1 MKNILVIG
9 CIHGNE
15 RFGYDLIKH
24 IKSDPEL
31 RAKVD
36 TVIGSPRALH
46 LNRRCIDQDLNRSFG
61 KHAKGYEQNR
71 SEFLKK
77 LMLRYD
83 YVLDIH
89 NTNTSV
95 LNASIVTT
103 LGDKTKLLIG
113 SHPSCKVIVI
123 EEPFAGVSLIGYK
136 GDGAVSFEYNREY
149 AREHGIDEMVATI
162 KGILTPKHQP
172 KEVEAFYV
180 KNTIPLETLLG
191 AMDYNYALLPDKSG
205 YGILV
210 GENAYKLHKGFVAY
224 KKEVIH
230 L

>member
-1 MKNILVIG
+1 MKKILIIG

-15 RFGYDLIKH
+15 RFGYDLIKY
-24 IKSDPEL
+24 IKSEPDL
-31 RAKVD
+31 RSEVD
-36 TVIGSPRALH
+36 TVIGSPKALH

-61 KHAKGYEQNR
+61 KDVSGYEEQR
-71 SEFLKK
+71 SSYLKK
-77 LMLRYD
+77 LMSRYD

-95 LNASIVTT
+95 LNATIVTV
-103 LGDKTKLLIG
+103 LGDKSRLLIG
-113 SHPSCKVIVI
+113 NHPSNKVIVM
-123 EEPFAGVSLIGYK
+123 EEPFAGMSLIGYK

-149 AREHGIDEMVATI
+149 AREHGIAEMVATI
-162 KGILTPKHQP
+162 KGLLCETNILKRV
-172 KEVEAFYV
+172 EVFHV
-180 KNTIPLETLLG
+180 KSTVPLKTQLG
-191 AMDYNYALLPDKSG
+191 TNDYNYVLLPDESG